1 MRLGSDQIAAA
12 SVCSPSACPGFH
24 FREWRRRK
32 EQDETP
38 PLPLPP
44 ALCIVLHFAMGES
57 SGRSATPAGFL
68 RRGSGI
74 TLRNQSNDDRPS
86 QYNNKPGK
94 STNLN
99 PVKARL
105 TENKE
110 KPRYLHGPFQPS
122 GSKASSVSSSKAPAR
137 KYFNERQKG
146 PLLAE
151 TDVAEN
157 SNRRNGLRCLQSGKK
172 AVVYEDGHQYTQK
185 STSECSSSSTI
196 TDGGLPEEQDLGGLE
211 FSVSSA
217 SSARTVDTRNTALSA
232 TARRQK
238 DKEELNSD
246 RPQCGSTFVRQRTVP
261 RNLTSGVKSSSAPG
275 TTNTGIQR
283 RGLKNIG
290 CTSIS
295 DVLPT
300 GCSSSDSVRNMRV
313 EVMKKRTSD
322 AGSSSRSREISE
334 QSNLGR
340 PHASCP
346 GSTGPR
352 TRAAEQSVSQQTART
367 NSRSSQGSTDS
378 VRARRP
384 STLRTRERMPGERE
398 DGVFALHDTDMR
410 VRRPERDNFLMDDIH
425 PQRLARPFY
434 AELPH
439 AIYSSNRQGSSSRTA
454 RRRSS
459 HPEESPQQMFHGLW
473 GERDGY
479 RRINMEGIAEALLA
493 LDRIEQDDELTY
505 EQLLVLETNLLL
517 SSLGLH
523 DQHQDMRMDIDNMS
537 YEELLALEEHIGSV
551 STALTE
557 EQFAKHVN
565 KSVYEERNSDTDV
578 DKIAVDDVKCS
589 ICQEEYVEGEEIGR
603 MQCEHQYHVC
613 CVQEWLRQKNWCP
626 ICKASAIPSEIDK
639 GDA

>member
-1 MRLGSDQIAAA
+1 
-12 SVCSPSACPGFH
+12 
-24 FREWRRRK
+24 
-32 EQDETP
+32 
-38 PLPLPP
+38 
-44 ALCIVLHFAMGES
+44 MGES

-74 TLRNQSNDDRPS
+74 AFRNQSNDDRPS
-86 QYNNKPGK
+86 QYNNKPGR

-105 TENKE
+105 VENKE

-122 GSKASSVSSSKAPAR
+122 GSKASSVSSSKAPVT
-137 KYFNERQKG
+137 KYFDERQKG

-172 AVVYEDGHQYTQK
+172 AVVSEDGHQYTQK

-196 TDGGLPEEQDLGGLE
+196 TDGGLPEEQDLGVLE

-217 SSARTVDTRNTALSA
+217 SSAHTVDSRNTALSA
-232 TARRQK
+232 TACRQQ
-238 DKEELNSD
+238 DREELNSD

-261 RNLTSGVKSSSAPG
+261 RNLTAGVKSSSAPG
-275 TTNTGIQR
+275 TTSTGIQR
-283 RGLKNIG
+283 RGLKNLG

-295 DVLPT
+295 DVLPS
-300 GCSSSDSVRNMRV
+300 GCSSSDSVCNMRDQ
-313 EVMKKRTSD
+313 VMKKRTSD
-322 AGSSSRSREISE
+322 AGSSSRSRLISE

-340 PHASCP
+340 PRASYP
-346 GSTGPR
+346 GSAGPR
-352 TRAAEQSVSQQTART
+352 TRAAEQSK
-367 NSRSSQGSTDS
+367 N
-378 VRARRP
+378 
-384 STLRTRERMPGERE
+384 
-398 DGVFALHDTDMR
+398 
-410 VRRPERDNFLMDDIH
+410 
-425 PQRLARPFY
+425 FY

-439 AIYSSNRQGSSSRTA
+439 AIYSSNRQRSSSRTA

-459 HPEESPQQMFHGLW
+459 HPEESPQQFPCLVGNLISL
-473 GERDGY
+473 G
-479 RRINMEGIAEALLA
+479 NKGIGNIVLLA

-517 SSLGLH
+517 SGLGLH
-523 DQHQDMRMDIDNMS
+523 DEHQDMRLDIDNMS

-565 KSVYEERNSDTDV
+565 KSVYDEKNSDRDV

-603 MQCEHQYHVC
+603 MRCEHQYHVC
-613 CVQEWLRQKNWCP
+613 CIQEWLRQKNWCP